1 MTHARTGEEQS
12 RAGAYP
18 ARDDMAVVGFV
29 AITLVKRTDHEPL
42 D

>member
-1 MTHARTGEEQS
+1 MPAQARS
-12 RAGAYP
+12 KAACAYP